1 MINCQTA
8 DDQWYCKLRGGRANN
23 ILFRL
28 LLETNCSPFGMQS
41 GTILDSQIS
50 ASSEHGPDYAAHLGR
65 LNLQVG
71 QTSWRALVNDVN
83 QWLQVDFLQN
93 VTLSK
98 LATQGRDNTP
108 EWVESYFLSYS
119 MDGSVFETYKQ
130 CGEDKVR
137 LPLNRG

>member
-1 MINCQTA
+1 MEN
-8 DDQWYCKLRGGRANN
+8 
-23 ILFRL
+23 
-28 LLETNCSPFGMQS
+28 
-41 GTILDSQIS
+41 GTILDSQIT
-50 ASSEHGPDYAAHLGR
+50 ASSEYGPDYAAHLGR

-71 QTSWRALVNDVN
+71 QTSWTALVNDVN

-93 VTLSK
+93 ATLSK

-108 EWVESYFLSYS
+108 QWVKSYMLSYS

-137 LPLNRG
+137 LPLNRDDV